1 MAASSLRCRAVACC
15 SPGEALTAA
24 SRNEFKSSAAIGM
37 PPVAS
42 GLGSGDDPAALTL
55 GGLDA
60 ALPASPTD
68 RIGSDP
74 GQLGSLV
81 RGHDAILPETA
92 VDGDSGHVDTTGRPG
107 EPEHAEHE
115 EIPVNLTVGPI
126 PDPETAHSRI

>member
-42 GLGSGDDPAALTL
+42 GLGSRDDPAALTL

-92 VDGDSGHVDTTGRPG
+92 VDGDSGHAATTARPPPPQPPHPQ
-107 EPEHAEHE
+107 ELPA
-115 EIPVNLTVGPI
+115 T
-126 PDPETAHSRI
+126 